1 VALGLDQTRPSGA
14 SHLVKSP
21 SSPSR
26 PSGATVSWTGRL
38 PWRGAWLGLA
48 WGLTQLLTWGQAGTV
63 AAGAVESDKRGA
75 GVSAVKASSAETNS
89 VSSGLLSSEHRLDD
103 PANNSTWRPLFE
115 KLAPRRTRQSSFE
128 ERRYFPF
135 RREPVVFRGEIRIV
149 PDRGLS
155 LRYLEPEPQVM
166 IVDEKGLLMRDAAGR
181 ERAAPSDS
189 RAQAATS
196 ALVSVL
202 RFDLAALQQEFAM
215 YGQRAGDA
223 WMLAFVPRDA
233 ALTAL
238 IGTILV
244 SGEAT
249 TLARIE
255 MIKSPTQRIEIT
267 VSDTREGVLFTGD
280 TLRRFFR

>member
-1 VALGLDQTRPSGA
+1 M
-14 SHLVKSP
+14 KFP

-26 PSGATVSWTGRL
+26 PTAATVSCPGRIR
-38 PWRGAWLGLA
+38 WIAAWLGLA
-48 WGLTQLLTWGQAGTV
+48 WGWAQTLAWGQAGTV
-63 AAGAVESDKRGA
+63 AANSGEAETREA
-75 GVSAVKASSAETNS
+75 GVNAVAAASPETKG
-89 VSSGLLSSEHRLDD
+89 VSGGLLSNENRLSD
-103 PANNSTWRPLFE
+103 PASDPIWSPLFE
-115 KLAPRRTRQSSFE
+115 KLAPHRTRQSSFE

-166 IVDEKGLLMRDAAGR
+166 IVDEKGLLLRDAEGR

-202 RFDLAALQQEFAM
+202 RFDVAALQQEFAM
-215 YGQRAGDA
+215 YGQRDGAT

-244 SGEAT
+244 SGEGT

-267 VSDTREGVLFTGD
+267 LSDTREGVLFTGD

>member
-1 VALGLDQTRPSGA
+1 MKFR
-14 SHLVKSP
+14 

-26 PSGATVSWTGRL
+26 PLAATVSCSGGIRWS
-38 PWRGAWLGLA
+38 GAWLGLA
-48 WGLTQLLTWGQAGTV
+48 WGLAQTVAGGQTGKV
-63 AAGAVESDKRGA
+63 AAGVAGADPQGA
-75 GVSAVKASSAETNS
+75 GVSAVKAASAEANG
-89 VSSGLLSSEHRLDD
+89 VSSGLLSPENRLDD
-103 PANNSTWRPLFE
+103 PANDPAWRPLFE
-115 KLAPRRTRQSSFE
+115 KLAPHRTRQSSFE

-135 RREPVVFRGEIRIV
+135 RREPVVFRGEIRLV

-166 IVDEKGLLMRDAAGR
+166 IVDERGLLLRDAAGR

-202 RFDLAALQQEFAM
+202 RFDVAALQQEFAM
-215 YGQRAGDA
+215 YGQREGDT

-233 ALTAL
+233 GLTAL

-267 VSDTREGVLFTGD
+267 LSATREGVLFTGD

>member
-1 VALGLDQTRPSGA
+1 MVVVP
-14 SHLVKSP
+14 
-21 SSPSR
+21 
-26 PSGATVSWTGRL
+26 
-38 PWRGAWLGLA
+38 
-48 WGLTQLLTWGQAGTV
+48 
-63 AAGAVESDKRGA
+63 
-75 GVSAVKASSAETNS
+75 AETKG
-89 VSSGLLSSEHRLDD
+89 VSSGLLSAEHRLDNPAND
-103 PANNSTWRPLFE
+103 PAWRPLFE
-115 KLAPRRTRQSSFE
+115 KLAPHRTRQSNFE

-166 IVDEKGLLMRDAAGR
+166 IVDDKGLLMRGADGR
-181 ERAAPSDS
+181 ERTAPTDS

-202 RFDLAALQQEFAM
+202 RFNVAALQQEFAM
-215 YGQRAGDA
+215 YGQRAGET

-233 ALTAL
+233 AVSAL
-238 IGTILV
+238 LGTILV

-255 MIKSPTQRIEIT
+255 MIKSPTQRIEIN

-280 TLRRFFR
+280 TLRRYFR

>member
-1 VALGLDQTRPSGA
+1 MNSRLSSFPCPA
-14 SHLVKSP
+14 SAIP
-21 SSPSR
+21 F
-26 PSGATVSWTGRL
+26 TGRI
-38 PWRGAWLGLA
+38 PRGGALLGLA
-48 WGLTQLLTWGQAGTV
+48 WGLAQSL
-63 AAGAVESDKRGA
+63 AGAVPAETRGA
-75 GVSAVKASSAETNS
+75 DASIVAAASVGTTAVSG
-89 VSSGLLSSEHRLDD
+89 GLLSPGNRLSD
-103 PANNSTWRPLFE
+103 PASDPAWRPLFE
-115 KLAPRRTRQSSFE
+115 KLAPDRTRQSNFV

-166 IVDEKGLLMRDAAGR
+166 IVDEKGLLMRGADGR
-181 ERAAPSDS
+181 ERAAPTDS

-202 RFDLAALQQEFAM
+202 RFDVATLQQEFEV
-215 YGQRAGDA
+215 YGQRDGAT

-233 ALTAL
+233 ALAAL

-244 SGEAT
+244 RGEAT
-249 TLARIE
+249 TLGRIE
-255 MIKSPTQRIEIT
+255 MIKSPAQRIEIT
-267 VSDTREGVLFTGD
+267 LSDTREGVLFTGD

>member
-1 VALGLDQTRPSGA
+1 VNSPLSLSRSPASAVPLIGRIPWSGA
-14 SHLVKSP
+14 LF
-21 SSPSR
+21 
-26 PSGATVSWTGRL
+26 
-38 PWRGAWLGLA
+38 GLA
-48 WGLTQLLTWGQAGTV
+48 WGLAQSLAWGQAKAVG
-63 AAGAVESDKRGA
+63 AGAVGIDPRGA
-75 GVSAVKASSAETNS
+75 GVSAVATPSAETKG
-89 VSSGLLSSEHRLDD
+89 VSGGLLSPGNRLSD
-103 PANNSTWRPLFE
+103 PASDPAWSPLFE
-115 KLAPRRTRQSSFE
+115 KLAPHRTRQSSFE

-166 IVDEKGLLMRDAAGR
+166 IVDEKGLLMRGADGR
-181 ERAAPSDS
+181 ERAAPTDS
-189 RAQAATS
+189 RAQVATS

-202 RFDLAALQQEFAM
+202 RFDVAALQQEFEV
-215 YGQRAGDA
+215 YGQRDGAT

-244 SGEAT
+244 SGEVT
-249 TLARIE
+249 TLGRIE

-267 VSDTREGVLFTGD
+267 LSDTREGVLFTGD
-280 TLRRFFR
+280 TVRRFFR